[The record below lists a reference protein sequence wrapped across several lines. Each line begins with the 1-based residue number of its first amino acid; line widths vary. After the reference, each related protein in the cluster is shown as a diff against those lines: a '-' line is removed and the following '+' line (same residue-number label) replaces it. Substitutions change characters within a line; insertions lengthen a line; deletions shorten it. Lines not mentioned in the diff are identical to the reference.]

1 MSNFEKIEIL
11 INEVQKQKDI
21 LKNAIY
27 KNEEAYWKSLRKV
40 AKIYLKEIK
49 NENITEAKLDKLI
62 IEIHNDKNCLK
73 IA

>member
-40 AKIYLKEIK
+40 AKIYLEEIK
-49 NENITEAKLDKLI
+49 DKNITEAKLDKLI
-62 IEIHNDKNCLK
+62 IKIHNDKNCLK

>member
-40 AKIYLKEIK
+40 AKIYLEEIK
-49 NENITEAKLDKLI
+49 DENITEAKLDKLI
-62 IEIHNDKNCLK
+62 IKIHNDKNCLK